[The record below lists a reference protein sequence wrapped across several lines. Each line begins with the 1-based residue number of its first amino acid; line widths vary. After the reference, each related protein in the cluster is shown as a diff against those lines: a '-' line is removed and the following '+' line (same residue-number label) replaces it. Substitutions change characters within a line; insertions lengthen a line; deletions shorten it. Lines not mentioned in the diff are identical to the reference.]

1 MHISRVS
8 QCFTVIPAWE
18 AQVLPLNHARN
29 QANDSIAYRAA
40 LSPEILLKS
49 MLSPAVHESRDEPA
63 DVAVREPPR
72 GRRDEPDVQ
81 VERVGRVGVPEEH
94 RNRLYVPPP
103 PRARLMVANVWRKA

>member
-1 MHISRVS
+1 
-8 QCFTVIPAWE
+8 
-18 AQVLPLNHARN
+18 
-29 QANDSIAYRAA
+29 
-40 LSPEILLKS
+40 

-103 PRARLMVANVWRKA
+103 PRAWVVGAEVWRRAGGGVPANPAFRATAFRLVLNEL